1 VAIPRAPFGWPIRE
15 WHENL
20 LNFQSS
26 SLPLGFF
33 IVGLYR
39 FPWRTQIKTTG
50 LFFPFLARLFLMD
63 VRYPFQRELDSVY
76 K

>member
-1 VAIPRAPFGWPIRE
+1 MARKLAQLSVLLAP
-15 WHENL
+15 
-20 LNFQSS
+20 
-26 SLPLGFF
+26 
-33 IVGLYR
+33 VGVFVNVRLYR